1 VTRRVALILVPVHLS
16 FHLLLK
22 GGPIG
27 LQLRA
32 SNEGLPR
39 PRVARAKET
48 NGLPFPSYTGRG
60 ARTNGLVSDR
70 TRSFLFPLLSLL
82 VGVPFQGQGWEALG
96 ALSER
101 RWVTA
106 LAELERLP

>member
-1 VTRRVALILVPVHLS
+1 MPFSNFHLFLARRDLTGGADLGALHLS
-16 FHLLLK
+16 FGLLFK

-60 ARTNGLVSDR
+60 ARTDGLVSDR
-70 TRSFLFPLLSLL
+70 IRSFLFPLLSLL
-82 VGVPFQGQGWEALG
+82 AGVLF
-96 ALSER
+96 
-101 RWVTA
+101 
-106 LAELERLP
+106 

>member
-1 VTRRVALILVPVHLS
+1 MCYVTGPPAYPFIRSRLFSPLNLARRDSTGGADLGALHLS
-16 FHLLLK
+16 FRLLLK

-60 ARTNGLVSDR
+60 ARTDGLVSDR
-70 TRSFLFPLLSLL
+70 THSFLSLLLSLSASA
-82 VGVPFQGQGWEALG
+82 PF
-96 ALSER
+96 
-101 RWVTA
+101 
-106 LAELERLP
+106 